1 MLTLYTYTLI
11 LYSSYIYS
19 EFSHLLAHGFGFSSL
34 SFSNTFSQTPSCTPF
49 FIGWFTVIIV
59 TSSAILH
66 TYKHTACCSTLLAL
80 FLLLPLIIYDF
91 LYSLLLYIGY
101 SLAEALTYAATVLV
115 VIINFILQYVLYILN
130 RAEKHSSVSNE
141 QGSYMFK
148 IFISQYIIMAV
159 VALVAFGKIEGLPA
173 GIHTTV

>member
-1 MLTLYTYTLI
+1 ML
-11 LYSSYIYS
+11 
-19 EFSHLLAHGFGFSSL
+19 LLLSL
-34 SFSNTFSQTPSCTPF
+34 
-49 FIGWFTVIIV
+49 FIVNVII
-59 TSSAILH
+59 
-66 TYKHTACCSTLLAL
+66 
-80 FLLLPLIIYDF
+80 IICI
-91 LYSLLLYIGY
+91 IGY

-173 GIHTTV
+173 GIYTTV